1 MDGSEGKHHEGEP
14 ATLARMA
21 PEAVRAI
28 VPAANPRSEHDW
40 STYLAAELRVPVG
53 VVYTRS
59 RKTPV
64 AVRTLREP
72 RGALEVRL
80 HKLFAE
86 APPEVHGAVASWVRS
101 GRRAPRACA
110 QLDAY
115 IAEILRR
122 HPPTAAKRALV
133 PRGEHHDLDGL
144 ARELLAHE
152 LAADFPS
159 ESDRPHIGWGR
170 RSPSRTRRSLRLGSY
185 DGDGR
190 IVRIHPVLDQPA
202 VPDWFVR
209 YVVFHELLHAVYPV
223 ERGADDRWIHHGRA
237 FRRRER
243 AYPDHRRA
251 LAWERAH
258 LNALIRSART
268 GVPIAPENATTRAA
282 APRAISAREQVPS
295 TSSPRVQMS
304 RSERA
309 QQHIQHDGTPGIPG
323 SRGEDPRTSPP
334 VSRAPAREP
343 STSRA
348 GGVLRVLQQLLFP
361 DR

>member
-1 MDGSEGKHHEGEP
+1 
-14 ATLARMA
+14 MA
-21 PEAVRAI
+21 DAVRAI
-28 VPAANPRSEHDW
+28 VSSPAPGAPRTEHDW
-40 STYLAAELRVPVG
+40 STFLAAELRVPVG

-80 HKLFAE
+80 HKLFAD
-86 APPEVHGAVASWVRS
+86 APPEVPSALASWVRS

-110 QLDAY
+110 HLDAY

-122 HPPTAAKRALV
+122 APPSAARRALV
-133 PRGEHHDLDGL
+133 PRGDHHDLDRM
-144 ARELLAHE
+144 ARELLSSE
-152 LAADFPS
+152 LAAEFPAS
-159 ESDRPHIGWGR
+159 TGHPHIGWGR
-170 RSPSRTRRSLRLGSY
+170 RAPSRTRRSLRLGSY
-185 DGDGR
+185 DSDGH

-209 YVVFHELLHAVYPV
+209 YVVFHELLHAVFPV

-243 AYPDHRRA
+243 AYADHRRA

-268 GVPIAPENATTRAA
+268 GTPLAMPKETRREARAHEPQAA
-282 APRAISAREQVPS
+282 APR
-295 TSSPRVQMS
+295 TS
-304 RSERA
+304 
-309 QQHIQHDGTPGIPG
+309 
-323 SRGEDPRTSPP
+323 
-334 VSRAPAREP
+334 
-343 STSRA
+343 
-348 GGVLRVLQQLLFP
+348 GVLRVLQQLLFP